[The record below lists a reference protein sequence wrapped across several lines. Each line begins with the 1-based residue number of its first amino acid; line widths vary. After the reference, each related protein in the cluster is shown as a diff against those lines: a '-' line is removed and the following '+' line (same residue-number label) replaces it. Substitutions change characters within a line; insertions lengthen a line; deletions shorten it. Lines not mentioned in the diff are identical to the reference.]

1 MIDARVR
8 NLKKLIECHHNEEGE
23 SVDLPAA
30 SMVLVNNGSDV
41 LKDDDKLSE
50 KGVTEGSVVCCL
62 VRRPPESAPCHVRR
76 WWKMARRLCDVC
88 GKQGRISKPTFP
100 RCDACGV
107 VRYCGEVCQR
117 ADWEAKHSR
126 LCPGYPLLDPESDF
140 DEADYDELPPK
151 HHVDAVMIQ
160 TSCSRGKAVRA
171 ILANDGN
178 MVNAIMELTTM

>member
-76 WWKMARRLCDVC
+76 WWKMARRLL
-88 GKQGRISKPTFP
+88 R
-100 RCDACGV
+100 RL
-107 VRYCGEVCQR
+107 R
-117 ADWEAKHSR
+117 EA
-126 LCPGYPLLDPESDF
+126 G
-140 DEADYDELPPK
+140 
-151 HHVDAVMIQ
+151 
-160 TSCSRGKAVRA
+160 
-171 ILANDGN
+171 
-178 MVNAIMELTTM
+178 